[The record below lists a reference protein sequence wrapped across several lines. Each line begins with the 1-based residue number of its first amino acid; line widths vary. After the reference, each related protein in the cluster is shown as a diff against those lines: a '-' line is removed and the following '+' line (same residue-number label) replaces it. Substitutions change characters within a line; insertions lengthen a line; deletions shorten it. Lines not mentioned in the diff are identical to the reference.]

1 MTTWA
6 ANIFGPKRP
15 KIASS
20 SARLAS
26 NCPMTLRPSTL
37 RLIPKAVLVTAMI
50 TALAACGD
58 PKYQAPAI
66 TIAFSQGFVPPA
78 SLNTGAYAGIAAT
91 VTNDPQNAGAGFSCT
106 PVGVCGTFVGPG
118 GASGIPFCYL
128 APDSVPP
135 GNNVTIIATARSDT
149 TRSVSATITI
159 VDGPPN
165 PCP

>member
-1 MTTWA
+1 MT
-6 ANIFGPKRP
+6 FRQ
-15 KIASS
+15 
-20 SARLAS
+20 
-26 NCPMTLRPSTL
+26 STF
-37 RLIPKAVLVTAMI
+37 RLIAKVAIAAGTMAALVG
-50 TALAACGD
+50 CGD

-91 VTNDPQNAGAGFSCT
+91 ETNDPQNAGASFSCT

-118 GASGIPFCYL
+118 GASGVPFCYL

-149 TRSVSATITI
+149 TKSVSATITI

>member
-1 MTTWA
+1 M
-6 ANIFGPKRP
+6 IFRQLTLLL
-15 KIASS
+15 
-20 SARLAS
+20 LA
-26 NCPMTLRPSTL
+26 MVVLATLE
-37 RLIPKAVLVTAMI
+37 
-50 TALAACGD
+50 ACGD

-91 VTNDPQNAGAGFSCT
+91 VTNDPQNAGASFSCT

-118 GASGIPFCYL
+118 GASGIPLCYL

-149 TRSVSATITI
+149 TKSVSATITI